1 MRINS
6 YNNMYNIILN
16 QNKYKNRAI
25 SNQSTKEKS
34 NVIVQGSISVNS
46 KKSGVDFEKKIEGSA
61 YIDFYNVDPSLYQ
74 KEDLKTG
81 YDWIDNIT
89 LKRDTTGKMSKAELY
104 ELNRIKITL
113 AQEQNYSDVLYENG
127 RGRKERV
134 DPNKYFDKDGYVK
147 NGYTTYDI
155 PKLERRENLN
165 TKINDLLTSNGIE
178 VTDKDELKFTI
189 DAYNQVKVTGNADEE
204 KLEAIA
210 KILNDNKM
218 GSQLVGTTSGIAY
231 KHQRYTQIEYDKY
244 SLNKD
249 LQRYADLDLRDFEYN
264 GETLVSKEDG
274 RSILEIYCEA
284 IDNAESVPDI
294 SKNHVKSTFSNTL
307 KRVMNY
313 GYEKIDDV
321 KFEIGFV
328 SNKLYD
334 IDAVFGYG
342 AGQTDWLENLHNS
355 RGNID
360 QYNKYAN
367 EVFLEL
373 EKYEKYNQYA
383 TISK

>member
-1 MRINS
+1 MKINS
-6 YNNMYNIILN
+6 YNTMYNILIN
-16 QNKYKNRAI
+16 QNKNKGLVNTGI
-25 SNQSTKEKS
+25 KKGNTVMQGNLTTKKSSSVNKEKAFAK
-34 NVIVQGSISVNS
+34 NADGSDEINLTRL
-46 KKSGVDFEKKIEGSA
+46 D
-61 YIDFYNVDPSLYQ
+61 YRLYE

-81 YDWIDNIT
+81 YSWIDKIE
-89 LKRDTTGKMSKAELY
+89 LKRDSDGPYTKAERY
-104 ELNRIKITL
+104 ELNRIKISL
-113 AQEQNYSDVLYENG
+113 AREQKIADIRYENG
-127 RGRKERV
+127 KGPKKRV
-134 DPNKYFDKDGYVK
+134 DTNKYFDKDGYVK

-231 KHQRYTQIEYDKY
+231 KKQRYTQIEYDKY
-244 SLNKD
+244 SLNKE
-249 LQRYADLDLRDFEYN
+249 LQRYTDLDLRDFEYN

-274 RSILEIYCEA
+274 RSILDIYCDA
-284 IDNAESVPDI
+284 ISNAESVPDV
-294 SKNHVKSTFSNTL
+294 SKSHVKATFSNTL

-313 GYEKIDDV
+313 GYDKIDDV

-342 AGQTDWLENLHNS
+342 AGQTEWLENLHNS